1 MALHPQAQALIDLA
15 EEVGMP
21 DIDSLTVDD
30 ARALY
35 NSRASGLEA
44 PEVGEV
50 RIFSRPNR

>member
-35 NSRASGLEA
+35 NSRPSGLEA